1 MTGPDLW
8 CYSDLISHALAY
20 TGAAT
25 DAQSEGFA
33 RRAIQCAVNEM
44 QSARNWAC
52 FSSVGQI
59 LTVAPYSTGT
69 IEYDHVGGAYDRLV
83 TLTSGTWPTWA
94 ADGILVI
101 DEKTYQVASRAS
113 STQIILSDS
122 MNPGEDVASG
132 TSYTIFRDTYPIP
145 LDCGAV
151 GEVILQGQ
159 QTILQY
165 MPLATLMPYQ
175 ANNLTQAQ
183 PSCYS
188 LIGDPNRFA
197 ALSMR
202 FEPAPDMAYNVKFT
216 YRRRPRQ
223 LRVDLYDTGTVSITS
238 GSTTVTGSGTT
249 WTSNMVGSIIRFSSG
264 STDVPTGIAGASPYV
279 QERSIIGFTSA
290 TSMTLDA
297 DPQMTLSGVK
307 YSISDPVDIETGAM
321 LTYFLREIERQVRI
335 IRRMKPTQ
343 DEEGYYRTAMMA
355 AFEADSRMHGSR
367 ARLSESFFGRRMADM
382 PTAAD
387 IV

>member
-1 MTGPDLW
+1 MQADVWT
-8 CYSDLISHALAY
+8 YSDLIGHALDY
-20 TGAAT
+20 SGAAT
-25 DAQSEGFA
+25 DAQSERFA
-33 RRAIQCAVNEM
+33 RRAIQNAVNEM
-44 QSARNWAC
+44 QGAKNWAY
-52 FSSVGQI
+52 FYSVGQI

-69 IEYDHVGGAYDRLV
+69 ITYDHSGGAYDRLV
-83 TLTSGTWPTWA
+83 TLASGTWPTWA

-101 DEKTYQVASRAS
+101 DNVTYQVATRQSG
-113 STQIILSDS
+113 TQITLSDS
-122 MNPGEDVASG
+122 MNPGDDVAAG
-132 TSYTIFRDTYPIP
+132 TSYTIYRDTYPIP
-145 LDCGAV
+145 LDCGSV

-159 QTILQY
+159 QAVLQY
-165 MPLATLMPYQ
+165 VPLATLMPNQ
-175 ANNLTQAQ
+175 ATNLTQAQ
-183 PSCYS
+183 PSYYS

-202 FEPAPDMAYNVKFT
+202 FDPAPDAAYNVKFT

-223 LRVDLYDTGTVSITS
+223 LRVDLYDTGTASITN

-264 STDVPTGIAGASPYV
+264 STDVPTGISGASPYV
-279 QERSIIGFTSA
+279 QERSIVGFTSA

-297 DPQMTLSGVK
+297 DPQTTLSAVK

-367 ARLSESFFGRRMADM
+367 ARLSVPLWGRRMADM
-382 PTAAD
+382 PTGAD
-387 IV
+387 I

>member
-1 MTGPDLW
+1 MTPDIW
-8 CYSDLISHALAY
+8 TFQDLISHALDY
-20 TGAAT
+20 SGAAT
-25 DAQSEGFA
+25 DAQSERFA
-33 RRAIQCAVNEM
+33 RRAIQSAVNEM
-44 QSARNWAC
+44 QSAKEWAY
-52 FSSVGQI
+52 FAAVGQI

-69 IEYDHVGGAYDRLV
+69 IAYDHSGGAYERLV
-83 TLTSGTWPTWA
+83 TLTTGTWPTWA

-101 DEKTYQVASRAS
+101 DNKTYQVVQRVD
-113 STQIILSDS
+113 STRIVLSDG
-122 MNPGEDVASG
+122 MNPGADVASG

-145 LDCGAV
+145 LDCGSI

-159 QTILQY
+159 QAVLRY
-165 MPLATLMPYQ
+165 MPLSTLMPSQ

-202 FEPAPDMAYNVKFT
+202 FEPAPDAAYNVKFT

-223 LRVDLYDTGTVSITS
+223 LRVNLYDTGTASITS

-264 STDVPTGIAGASPYV
+264 TTDVPTGIAGASPYV
-279 QERSIIGFTSA
+279 QERSIVGFTSA
-290 TSMTLDA
+290 TSLTLDA
-297 DPQMTLSGVK
+297 DPQMTLTGVK

-321 LTYFLREIERQVRI
+321 LTYFLREIERQMRI
-335 IRRMKPTQ
+335 IRRMKPTP

-367 ARLSESFFGRRMADM
+367 ARLSETLWGRRFGDM
-382 PTAAD
+382 PTGSD
-387 IV
+387 IE